1 MKTLASLAALF
12 ALTALAFAQDLTG
25 PKPAASHL
33 FRILLHVSGSPRVID
48 YTDVVKLHC
57 CTPQS
62 ITFETYDGFIVAHQ
76 GPYTLIGPRT
86 EMQGRK
92 GVLEG
97 GRFFDPK

>member
-1 MKTLASLAALF
+1 MKKFLPLLCS
-12 ALTALAFAQDLTG
+12 LAFACTASAEDLAG

-33 FRILLHVSGSPRVID
+33 FRVLLHIPGSARAID
-48 YTDVVKLHC
+48 YIDVVKLHC

-62 ITFETYDGFIVAHQ
+62 ITFETYDGYIVAHQ
-76 GPYTLIGPRT
+76 GPYTLVGPKT
-86 EMQGRK
+86 ELQGRK